1 MIAVNF
7 VRDGIEEMGPCHRQT
22 NSLNKNITGV
32 GGKLPHPPS
41 SNEGSGVGSKGR
53 EHTAKQEGKVRDCSK
68 LTTLFVMELKKNGP
82 RHRQTKGPNKKTT
95 VESFFRG
102 KWGGNITALWW
113 TI

>member
-1 MIAVNF
+1 MKLVST
-7 VRDGIEEMGPCHRQT
+7 VWVST
-22 NSLNKNITGV
+22 SLSKSGY
-32 GGKLPHPPS
+32 
-41 SNEGSGVGSKGR
+41 SGVGSKGR

-102 KWGGNITALWW
+102 KWGGNITAPWW

>member
-1 MIAVNF
+1 
-7 VRDGIEEMGPCHRQT
+7 MGRPMEAIVQIIKINTISSQKSRQ
-22 NSLNKNITGV
+22 IV
-32 GGKLPHPPS
+32 QCGGL
-41 SNEGSGVGSKGR
+41 GSKGR

-95 VESFFRG
+95 VESFFFRG
-102 KWGGNITALWW
+102 KWGGNITAPWW

>member
-1 MIAVNF
+1 
-7 VRDGIEEMGPCHRQT
+7 MG
-22 NSLNKNITGV
+22 G
-32 GGKLPHPPS
+32 GGKLPQPP
-41 SNEGSGVGSKGR
+41 SNEGPGMGSKGR

-102 KWGGNITALWW
+102 KWGDNITGLWW

>member
-1 MIAVNF
+1 
-7 VRDGIEEMGPCHRQT
+7 MG
-22 NSLNKNITGV
+22 G
-32 GGKLPHPPS
+32 GGKLPQPP
-41 SNEGSGVGSKGR
+41 SNEGPGMGSKGR

-102 KWGGNITALWW
+102 KWGGNITVLWW